1 MCIYCDNLPYDNR
14 TFTELPQEKQNL
26 ENAHLIYVK
35 NNKVFGLSEKRCV
48 LYTLLFLIKKLY
60 LYIK

>member
-14 TFTELPQEKQNL
+14 TFTDLPQEKQNL

-35 NNKVFGLSEKRCV
+35 NNKVFGLSEKDVFYIHC
-48 LYTLLFLIKKLY
+48 LF
-60 LYIK
+60 